1 MVPHLQD
8 LMSDDLRRS
17 CYNNNRIK
25 VHNKCNTW
33 IILKPSPRPPLL
45 MHGKIVFTKPVPC
58 AQKVGDCCF
67 IAQRIKFSRP
77 PWQLQCLG
85 VKYLLNCWKKML
97 VAAVDVNR
105 ILDLRLLSPLCAVC
119 VCKCLCALGKLLFF
133 FIVYLQIGRTVFWA
147 TGLVTYSSGNFL
159 NLMQYHGLISK
170 SSCLGLQK
178 TSSGINLPNSAIC
191 LEVVIWLPCV
201 SVSSSVKWA

>member
-1 MVPHLQD
+1 MIWGGADIIIIKLKCTTNVTLESSSNHPPH
-8 LMSDDLRRS
+8 
-17 CYNNNRIK
+17 
-25 VHNKCNTW
+25 
-33 IILKPSPRPPLL
+33 PLL

-67 IAQRIKFSRP
+67 IAQRTKFSRL

-85 VKYLLNCWKKML
+85 VKYLLNWWKKML

-105 ILDLRLLSPLCAVC
+105 ILDLCLLSPLCTVC
-119 VCKCLCALGKLLFF
+119 ICKCLCALGKLLSFF
-133 FIVYLQIGRTVFWA
+133 TEYLQIGRTVFWA
-147 TGLVTYSSGNFL
+147 TGLVAYSSGNFL
-159 NLMQYHGLISK
+159 NLMRYHGLISK

-178 TSSGINLPNSAIC
+178 TSSGIKLPNSAIC
-191 LEVVIWLPCV
+191 LEVVIWLPYA